1 MAATCSAYPTRRPT
15 GPATMANV
23 FFFPFSDLLTTKYQH
38 ECAWSWL
45 QQRPIPCF
53 FFQNEKKNHQRE
65 GQGNKMNQIKKKT
78 QQQDTGDPQ
87 GRDIQDHMG
96 QHHLQRSIH
105 LRMQWSVL

>member
-23 FFFPFSDLLTTKYQH
+23 FFFLSATSL
-38 ECAWSWL
+38 
-45 QQRPIPCF
+45 R
-53 FFQNEKKNHQRE
+53 QNTNTNAL
-65 GQGNKMNQIKKKT
+65 GAG
-78 QQQDTGDPQ
+78 GDPQ